1 VIDQLKTTTPRYV
14 AVSAALLTA
23 IGFGI
28 GGKEVGIGAAVGGLV
43 AVVDAW
49 AIIWLV
55 TQIISGSSRVGRGI
69 AVALLSSK
77 LVILLAVCWVLLARL
92 AVHPAGFALGL
103 GALVLGMLYAGAKLS
118 MAEAQATREG

>member
-1 VIDQLKTTTPRYV
+1 MIDQLKTNTPRYV

-28 GGKEVGIGAAVGGLV
+28 GGTEVGIGAAVGGLV

-55 TQIISGSSRVGRGI
+55 TQIISGSSAVGRGI
-69 AVALLSSK
+69 AVALLASK
-77 LVILLAVCWVLLARL
+77 LMILLAVCWVLLARL

-103 GALVLGMLYAGAKLS
+103 GALVVGMLYAGARLS
-118 MAEAQATREG
+118 MTDAQTTREG